1 LPVATIDGRGDDQMT
16 APPGPAGPWL
26 ERQERPGMDW
36 RSKAVCGDAWAW
48 LFFGP
53 DGERPAER
61 ASREAEAKAI
71 CASCPVR
78 AECLDYA
85 LSHGVRYGVWGGR
98 NEEERFRERL
108 RRARKPDA
116 ARR

>member
-1 LPVATIDGRGDDQMT
+1 MQWQSR
-16 APPGPAGPWL
+16 
-26 ERQERPGMDW
+26 
-36 RSKAVCGDAWAW
+36 AVCGGVRAW

-53 DGERPAER
+53 EGETEQER
-61 ASREAEAKAI
+61 RIRERKAKAV

-85 LSHGVRYGVWGGR
+85 LEHYVRCGIWGGL
-98 NEEERFRERL
+98 NETERFRERL
-108 RRARKPDA
+108 RRTHRAS